1 MAATPQPARL
11 GVLTVTGR
19 RPRTRVLAE
28 GHAFDSFDWREV
40 AAEGADF
47 AYEME
52 VTPFVVNS
60 SGALQGGLMATLAD
74 MVAGSALVKGEGA
87 YQSAFT
93 SDLHIS
99 YLAGARVGPVRAT
112 AHVLRRGKRTRGGEG
127 RDGRRGSRR
136 PPRGHLDRDLLRP
149 PRGGDGGRRRA
160 GVTRRSATG

>member
-112 AHVLRRGKRTRGGEG
+112 AHVLRRGKRTAVVRVEMVDVGA
-127 RDGRRGSRR
+127 D
-136 PPRGHLDRDLLRP
+136 DLP
-149 PRGGDGGRRRA
+149 VATSTVTFSVRRA
-160 GVTRRSATG
+160 AATGDAAAPG